1 MPAFFRRSRHM
12 QRQGYTFPLDVVGR
26 KVLKPGTF
34 MKLWS
39 LDDVKYI
46 FDKKKQVTISPSDLA
61 LLHRCFVT
69 TNLAVI
75 TLMRFAFF

>member
-1 MPAFFRRSRHM
+1 
-12 QRQGYTFPLDVVGR
+12 
-26 KVLKPGTF
+26 

-46 FDKKKQVTISPSDLA
+46 FDKKQVTIPRSPSDLA
-61 LLHRCFVT
+61 LWNSVFRKT

-75 TLMRFAFF
+75 TLMRLAF

>member
-1 MPAFFRRSRHM
+1 M
-12 QRQGYTFPLDVVGR
+12 QRQGYVFLDVSR

-46 FDKKKQVTISPSDLA
+46 FDKKSK
-61 LLHRCFVT
+61 
-69 TNLAVI
+69 
-75 TLMRFAFF
+75 